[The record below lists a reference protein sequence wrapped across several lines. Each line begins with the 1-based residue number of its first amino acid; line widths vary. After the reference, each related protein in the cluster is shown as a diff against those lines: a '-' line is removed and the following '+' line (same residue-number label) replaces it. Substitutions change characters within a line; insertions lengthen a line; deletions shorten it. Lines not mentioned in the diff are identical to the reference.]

1 VSDADGSYRGWD
13 GQIRTNP
20 ENFYTN
26 FSLWDTYRAVHP
38 FLGLIFPEMNRR
50 FIGSMLQRYQET
62 GELPINEYGM
72 NETFCMIG
80 HHSIP
85 VIADALV
92 NSFCEFDTGL
102 AFEAVRHSS
111 TTDQFNFKAD
121 WEKYMRYGYLPAD
134 SIPVE
139 SVSRTLEFVYND
151 WCVAQMANILGKTG
165 DYEYFSKRAGFYINL
180 FDRETSL
187 MRGRN
192 SDGSWVVPFDP
203 YKISHASS
211 GGGDYTEANAWQYT
225 WHVQHDPEGLI
236 GLMGGKE
243 RFANKLDSLFILE
256 PKVYGDGLTVDV
268 TGLIGQYVH
277 GNEPCH
283 HVPYLYTYAGM
294 PWKTQEKVREIKNT
308 FYKNSRGGL
317 CGNDDCGQLSAWY
330 IFGALGFYPAC
341 PGTESYVI
349 GTPSFT
355 WSKIH
360 LPGGKEFV
368 IRSEKLSDKSFYI
381 RSSKLNGTD
390 YSIPFINISD
400 IRQGGK
406 LEFEMGPTPPVN
418 P

>member
-1 VSDADGSYRGWD
+1 
-13 GQIRTNP
+13 
-20 ENFYTN
+20 
-26 FSLWDTYRAVHP
+26 
-38 FLGLIFPEMNRR
+38 
-50 FIGSMLQRYQET
+50 
-62 GELPINEYGM
+62 
-72 NETFCMIG
+72 MIG

-92 NSFCEFDTGL
+92 NNFCEFDTGL
-102 AFEAVRHSS
+102 AFDAVKHSS

-139 SVSRTLEFVYND
+139 SVSRTLEFAYND
-151 WCVAQMANILGKTG
+151 WCVAQMAKILGKTG
-165 DYEYFSKRAGFYINL
+165 DEEYFSKRAGFYRNL

-192 SDGSWVVPFDP
+192 SDGSWVEPFDP
-203 YKISHASS
+203 FKISHASS

-236 GLMGGKE
+236 GLMGGRE

-308 FYKNSRGGL
+308 FYKNSRDGL

-330 IFGALGFYPAC
+330 FFGALGFYPAC
-341 PGTESYVI
+341 PGTDYYVI
-349 GTPSFT
+349 GTPSFPG
-355 WSKIH
+355 SKIH

-368 IRSEKLSDKSFYI
+368 IQSEKLSDGSFYI
-381 RSSKLNGTD
+381 TSSKLNGKD
-390 YSIPFINISD
+390 HSIPFINIRD
-400 IRQGGK
+400 IRQGGR
-406 LEFEMGPTPPVN
+406 LEFEMGPTPAVN